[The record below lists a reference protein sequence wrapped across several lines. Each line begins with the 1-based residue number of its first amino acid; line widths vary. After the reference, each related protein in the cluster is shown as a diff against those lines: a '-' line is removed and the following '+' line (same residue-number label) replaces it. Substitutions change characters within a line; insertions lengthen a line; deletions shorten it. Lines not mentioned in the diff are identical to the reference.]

1 MSKKSPIEFYSAA
14 DQVIDRQEF
23 FESIEREFKGIPDPR
38 ASDNQSYPL
47 ITLLTIILT
56 AVIAGANAIIQIHQY
71 ACVKIDMF
79 RRLLGIQQ
87 PPSYTVFWW
96 LLVQLD
102 PQKLKETFL
111 HWMTTLP
118 AEVKERIIAIDG
130 KRLNGASK
138 QIVHLVSAWETSRGL
153 LLGQVKTEEKSN
165 EITAI
170 PELLKAIDIKGATI
184 TIDAAGCQKKIIETI
199 RDREGDYMIA
209 LKGNQGNL
217 HDEAQNF
224 FDQAREADYE
234 DCECMTAKTLEK
246 GHGRIEERAVA
257 VTSNLEWLE
266 CREEWR
272 DLKTLIEV
280 TSRREVKGKVSVE
293 KRYYISNMVLTAE
306 KAMSLVRS
314 HWSVENHLHWMMD
327 VVFKEDDCMVSTGNA
342 PENFAIF
349 RRMAQSIIQADAG
362 GTKGIA
368 MRRRRAGWDDAY
380 VVKLLGMLIRD
391 ETRDEVVKYF

>member
-1 MSKKSPIEFYSAA
+1 MSKKKFTEFYSAA
-14 DQVIDRQEF
+14 DQIIDRQEF
-23 FESIEREFKGIPDPR
+23 VESIEREFKGIVDPR

-47 ITLLTIILT
+47 ISLLTIILT

-71 ACVKIDMF
+71 ACVKIEMF
-79 RRLLGIQQ
+79 QRLLGIQR

-102 PQKLKETFL
+102 PQKLQETFI
-111 HWMTTLP
+111 HWMKTLP
-118 AEVKERIIAIDG
+118 AEMKERIIAIDG

-138 QIVHLVSAWETSRGL
+138 QIVHLVSAWETGRGL

-170 PELLKAIDIKGATI
+170 PELLNAIDINGATI
-184 TIDAAGCQKKIIETI
+184 TIDAAGCQKKIVETI
-199 RDREGDYMIA
+199 RDRGGNYMIA

-224 FDQAREADYE
+224 FEQAREAGYE
-234 DCECMTAKTLEK
+234 DCECTTAKMLEK
-246 GHGRIEERAVA
+246 GHGRKEERTIV

-272 DLKTLIEV
+272 DLKMLIEV
-280 TSRREVKGKVSVE
+280 TSRREIKGKVSVE
-293 KRYYISNMVLTAE
+293 KRYYISNMSLTAE
-306 KAMSLVRS
+306 KAMSFVRS
-314 HWSVENHLHWMMD
+314 HWSIENHLHWIMD
-327 VVFKEDDCMVSTGNA
+327 VVFKEDACAVSTGNA

-380 VVKLLGMLIRD
+380 VIKLLGMLVRG
-391 ETRDEVVKYF
+391 ETVKYF